1 MQLEQQLKIFQDNQ
15 DEKLDELKKER
26 KDFEKKLESSKRQH
40 EVLVN
45 LCRSSKILAI
55 L

>member
-26 KDFEKKLESSKRQH
+26 KDFEKKVESSKRQH
-40 EVLVN
+40 EVIANV
-45 LCRSSKILAI
+45 CRSSKMLTIL
-55 L
+55 